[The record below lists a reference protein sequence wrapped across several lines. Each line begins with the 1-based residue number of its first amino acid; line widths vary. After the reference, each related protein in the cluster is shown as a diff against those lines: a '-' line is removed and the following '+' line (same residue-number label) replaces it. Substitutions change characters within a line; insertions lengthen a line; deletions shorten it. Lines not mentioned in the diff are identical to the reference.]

1 MTILIVLATILLIL
15 DCLVL
20 GLLILVQLPKKEAGV
35 GMAFGGGAADA
46 LFGAGS
52 GTALSQLTKYTATA
66 FFALVFLLS
75 VMNNHNRGGNASELR
90 RQMEKMPM
98 TTTPTTP
105 PAPAPANNPASSSST
120 PVIPLSISS
129 NTVAA
134 PTPPSKPAPT
144 PAVPAATNAT
154 QPK

>member
-1 MTILIVLATILLIL
+1 MTILIVLATILLIF
-15 DCLVL
+15 DCLLL

-66 FFALVFLLS
+66 FFVLVFLLS
-75 VMNNHNRGGNASELR
+75 ILNNHSRGGNASELK

-98 TTTPTTP
+98 ATPPPTTTAPT
-105 PAPAPANNPASSSST
+105 PAANNPASAAT
-120 PVIPLSISS
+120 PVIPLTISS

-134 PTPPSKPAPT
+134 PTTPAPIVT
-144 PAVPAATNAT
+144 PPASSNAVA
-154 QPK
+154 PK